1 MVRVLR
7 LTGIAVLLYVTMRV
21 EGQSQILYL
30 SPVQVKSVSGVL
42 QDEEGTPL
50 RDATVEE
57 FTPNWKKVLRTT
69 ATNSDGEF
77 LFTTVKARKIYWL
90 QVSPTGFNPLRM
102 QLKLDRERGKS
113 LKLKLKSIAQR
124 AAERD
129 AMLAAEPN
137 RIVFAKPKMDCSEQ
151 TEFLSGDYDIV
162 RRMRDLPEAI
172 QRLYMMRDGSRSAI
186 ADPGE
191 WFEVG
196 DDLSDLKTPR
206 RRLRFAGVAKD
217 RAFVYYE
224 HGGFALTL
232 EIDLLRLSS
241 SGNAAGVWRGY
252 AGLADDLVSLQ
263 NNLSICV
270 NDCSDRSTARCPQWT
285 TGVSV

>member
-57 FTPNWKKVLRTT
+57 FTSNWKKVLRTT

-137 RIVFAKPKMDCSEQ
+137 RIVFAKPKMDCREQ

-162 RRMRDLPEAI
+162 RRMRDEAIKAVEAPDVQQAAAREGLTVETSTPEALAA
-172 QRLYMMRDGSRSAI
+172 RVCL
-186 ADPGE
+186 GE
-191 WFEVG
+191 
-196 DDLSDLKTPR
+196 
-206 RRLRFAGVAKD
+206 A
-217 RAFVYYE
+217 
-224 HGGFALTL
+224 
-232 EIDLLRLSS
+232 
-241 SGNAAGVWRGY
+241 
-252 AGLADDLVSLQ
+252 
-263 NNLSICV
+263 
-270 NDCSDRSTARCPQWT
+270 
-285 TGVSV
+285 

>member
-7 LTGIAVLLYVTMRV
+7 LTGIAVSLYVTMRV

-57 FTPNWKKVLRTT
+57 FTSNWKKVLRTT

-137 RIVFAKPKMDCSEQ
+137 RIVFAKPKMDCREQ

-224 HGGFALTL
+224 HGGFALTH
-232 EIDLLRLSS
+232 EIDL
-241 SGNAAGVWRGY
+241 
-252 AGLADDLVSLQ
+252 
-263 NNLSICV
+263 
-270 NDCSDRSTARCPQWT
+270 
-285 TGVSV
+285 